1 MRPPSREGMEAG
13 QCREPE
19 SLEAILPVPGY
30 LRLKCLGGSNLI
42 YVYLCLINP
51 RLIEEVFLMKR
62 QQLLTS
68 LLKSTQSGRYQV
80 VKCL

>member
-19 SLEAILPVPGY
+19 SLEAILPGY
-30 LRLKCLGGSNLI
+30 QRLKCLGGSNLI
-42 YVYLCLINP
+42 DVYLCLINP

-68 LLKSTQSGRYQV
+68 LLKSMQSGSYQEL